1 MKVFFDHTIM
11 ALFPRF
17 FYGWR
22 MVAIGAAVR
31 VLGGGFHL
39 YGFTVFFLPL
49 SQDLG
54 LTRAATSL
62 AFSLARA
69 EGALEGPLAGYMLD
83 RFGPR
88 PVMLVGIFFSG
99 VGYMLLSGV
108 NSYLTFM
115 LVYLGVIS
123 LAFGAGFM
131 HAPMIMANTWF
142 IRRRAL
148 AMTLISASIGTGG
161 ALLTPILSMTIQ
173 TWGWRL
179 GAFVAGVGILAIGL
193 PLASFVRRSPE
204 SMGLMPD
211 GGLPGKPGNSAEPR
225 AKDAEQ
231 RRLEVEFTPA
241 QAIRT
246 PAFWMFIFAT
256 MFRVA
261 GLATLI
267 VHFIPIMVWKGL
279 SEPRAAFL
287 VGTLAFLS
295 LPCHLLLGWLAD
307 YVNKPKLMGTSMLI
321 GTATL
326 FLVIFGEAEW
336 HLWIFTVLFTTV
348 ESIFPVGWATVGD
361 FFGRRN
367 FGTIRGSMSF
377 FYMWGAVAAPVAAGW
392 IYDRDQTYEPMLWV
406 IVLLFLMSAGL
417 YALMVKPSPRNS
429 SQPLAAELSA

>member
-1 MKVFFDHTIM
+1 M
-11 ALFPRF
+11 ALFPPF

-22 MVAIGAAVR
+22 MIAIGAAVR

-88 PVMLVGIFFSG
+88 PVMLVGILFSG

-161 ALLTPILSMTIQ
+161 ALLTPILSMAIQ

-179 GAFVAGVGILAIGL
+179 GAFFAGVGILAIGL

-211 GGLPGKPGNSAEPR
+211 GGLTGKPGNSAEPR

-231 RRLEVEFTPA
+231 RRPEVEFTPA

-261 GLATLI
+261 GLATMI

-287 VGTLAFLS
+287 VGTLAFLN
-295 LPCHLLLGWLAD
+295 LPAICCW
-307 YVNKPKLMGTSMLI
+307 
-321 GTATL
+321 
-326 FLVIFGEAEW
+326 
-336 HLWIFTVLFTTV
+336 
-348 ESIFPVGWATVGD
+348 
-361 FFGRRN
+361 
-367 FGTIRGSMSF
+367 
-377 FYMWGAVAAPVAAGW
+377 AGW
-392 IYDRDQTYEPMLWV
+392 PTT
-406 IVLLFLMSAGL
+406 ST
-417 YALMVKPSPRNS
+417 N
-429 SQPLAAELSA
+429 LS